1 MPVGATPTASQEAA
15 DGGASSRRR
24 RRRRRAKW
32 EKKCDANSTSARR
45 IFQRRQPVAFEHFAP
60 GSMAKVGNSIQD
72 GRKRIRRLEDSKGKQ
87 QQSVRPRWSEL
98 GNRWVEKKSTVFFS
112 SSGAAPHRT
121 QHASRET
128 AQHPA
133 SFRRF
138 QPSRQAIET
147 KVASIPGNDSARQR
161 QMPPPRKP
169 KIKEERHDPD
179 L

>member
-24 RRRRRAKW
+24 RRWAKW
-32 EKKCDANSTSARR
+32 GEKKMRRKFNISSPNFST
-45 IFQRRQPVAFEHFAP
+45 QAFEHFAP
-60 GSMAKVGNSIQD
+60 RSETTDEKEFGGWKIPKASNNNRCAPGGRNWEID
-72 GRKRIRRLEDSKGKQ
+72 GWRKNRRFL
-87 QQSVRPRWSEL
+87 
-98 GNRWVEKKSTVFFS
+98 FS

-121 QHASRET
+121 RHASRET

-147 KVASIPGNDSARQR
+147 KAASIPGNDSARQR

>member
-1 MPVGATPTASQEAA
+1 MCPLVRLQRLARKRQMAGPRLAA
-15 DGGASSRRR
+15 AAAGRNGGKR
-24 RRRRRAKW
+24 
-32 EKKCDANSTSARR
+32 KCDANSTSASR

-60 GSMAKVGNSIQD
+60 RSETTDEKEFGGWKIPKASNNNRCAPGGRNWEID
-72 GRKRIRRLEDSKGKQ
+72 GWRKNRRFL
-87 QQSVRPRWSEL
+87 
-98 GNRWVEKKSTVFFS
+98 FS

-121 QHASRET
+121 RHASRET

>member
-24 RRRRRAKW
+24 RRWAKW
-32 EKKCDANSTSARR
+32 GKKKGYPKRKCDANSTSARR

-98 GNRWVEKKSTVFFS
+98 GNRWVEKKIDGFYSRALV
-112 SSGAAPHRT
+112 PHRT
-121 QHASRET
+121 GHDMR
-128 AQHPA
+128 PGK
-133 SFRRF
+133 R
-138 QPSRQAIET
+138 P
-147 KVASIPGNDSARQR
+147 SIPRAFADSNR
-161 QMPPPRKP
+161 
-169 KIKEERHDPD
+169 PD
-179 L
+179 KRSKQK